1 MRDVYTAWSPIKM
14 DSLFMRT
21 LDVHSYSTRV
31 PLPPPVHK
39 NLKTNKR
46 RAFSN
51 FFGGVCTLPY
61 EQQRSHDNFIL
72 AGMHALSIS

>member
-14 DSLFMRT
+14 DSLFIRT

-46 RAFSN
+46 RAL
-51 FFGGVCTLPY
+51 LPY
-61 EQQRSHDNFIL
+61 EQQRCHNNFIL